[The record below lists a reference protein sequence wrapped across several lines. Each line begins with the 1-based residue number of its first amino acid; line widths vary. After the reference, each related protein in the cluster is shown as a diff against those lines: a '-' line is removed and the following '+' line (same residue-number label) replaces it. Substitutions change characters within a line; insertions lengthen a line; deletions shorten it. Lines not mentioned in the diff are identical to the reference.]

1 MKQSYICISALFAV
15 YFIVLCGCAT
25 HLPIKEREDAEEMLN
40 AASAA
45 EANIYAPAAYSRAQA
60 SFYLAKIELEKN
72 HYKKAQDLFE
82 ESREDSQEALAKSK
96 AAKSIKLAKN
106 RLDTSN
112 LVQLKKY
119 ITDVCDIAEE
129 SLENAESAFE
139 DEKYNLAMQK
149 AELSLQL
156 AKELPRLMEKKIIE
170 EGQKSPEEVERET
183 IIEQSKKIL
192 EDAKRE
198 AAVIIAEAK
207 KESASIRA
215 QTLEQRFP
223 SVYTVRKSDT
233 LHVIAGRREIYNDP
247 NQWLLIYKANRDQIR
262 DPLQIFVGQHLV
274 IPRAITIEEVREA
287 RKQAGALAPY
297 DPPPEAFHPADYK

>member
-1 MKQSYICISALFAV
+1 MKRSSICLSALIAV
-15 YFIVLCGCAT
+15 LFLVLCGCAA
-25 HLPIKEREDAEEMLN
+25 HVPIKEREDAEEMLK

-45 EANIYAPAAYSRAQA
+45 EANIYAPTAYSRAQA
-60 SFYLAKIELEKN
+60 SFYLAKIEVEKH
-72 HYKKAQDLFE
+72 HYNKAQDLFE

-96 AAKSIKLAKN
+96 AAKSIKLAKR

-139 DEKYNLAMQK
+139 DEKYNLAMKK

-156 AKELPRLMEKKIIE
+156 SKELPRLMEKKIIE
-170 EGQKSPEEVERET
+170 EGKKTPEEVERDKT
-183 IIEQSKKIL
+183 IEQSKKIM
-192 EDAKRE
+192 EDTKRE
-198 AAVIIAEAK
+198 AAVILTEAK
-207 KESASIRA
+207 KEAASIWA
-215 QTLEQRFP
+215 QTLEKRYP
-223 SVYTVRKSDT
+223 SVYTVRKRDT
-233 LHVIAGRREIYNDP
+233 MHVIAGRREIYNDP
-247 NQWLLIYKANRDQIR
+247 QQWVLIYKANRDQIR

-287 RKQAGALAPY
+287 RKQAGATAPY
-297 DPPPEAFHPADYK
+297 DPPPEAFHPSDYK

>member
-1 MKQSYICISALFAV
+1 MCLSALFAV
-15 YFIVLCGCAT
+15 FFFVLCGCAA
-25 HLPIKEREDAEEMLN
+25 HVPIKEREDAEEMLN

-60 SFYLAKIELEKN
+60 NFYLAKIEAEKH
-72 HYKKAQDLFE
+72 HYNKAQDLFE

-96 AAKSIKLAKN
+96 AAKSIKLAKR

-139 DEKYNLAMQK
+139 DEKYNLAMKK

-156 AKELPRLMEKKIIE
+156 SKELPRLMEKKIIE
-170 EGQKSPEEVERET
+170 EGKKTPEEVERDK
-183 IIEQSKKIL
+183 IIEQSKKIM
-192 EDAKRE
+192 EDTKRE
-198 AAVIIAEAK
+198 AAVILTEAK
-207 KESASIRA
+207 KKAASIWA
-215 QTLEQRFP
+215 QTLEKRYP
-223 SVYTVRKSDT
+223 SVYTVRKRDT

-247 NQWLLIYKANRDQIR
+247 QQWVLIYKANRDQIR

-287 RKQAGALAPY
+287 RKQAGATAPY
-297 DPPPEAFHPADYK
+297 DPPPEAFHPSDYK